1 MITITTRFPP
11 VAFILQESAPDGVTV
26 SFGPIIERRDF
37 GTQELI
43 SISIGFAAGIPSSMI
58 ASWLYDKL
66 KGKQTTKIRI
76 HRTEIDCC
84 DGDLRRIVEETISV
98 DYDS

>member
-1 MITITTRFPP
+1 MITVSTRFPP
-11 VAFILQESAPDGVTV
+11 VAFILQESAPDGVPV

-37 GTQELI
+37 GSQDMI
-43 SISIGFAAGIPSSMI
+43 NISIGFVAGIPGSMI
-58 ASWLYDKL
+58 AAWLYDKL

-84 DGDLRRIVEETISV
+84 DGDLKRIVEDTISV
-98 DYDS
+98 DYES